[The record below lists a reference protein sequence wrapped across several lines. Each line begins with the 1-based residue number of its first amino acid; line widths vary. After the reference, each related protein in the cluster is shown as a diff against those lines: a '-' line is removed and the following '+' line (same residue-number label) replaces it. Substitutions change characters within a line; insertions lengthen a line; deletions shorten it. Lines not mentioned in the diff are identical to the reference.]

1 MKSNVDEILDRLDTW
16 RAANLK
22 ASGVLIVA
30 NTQDA
35 IREDGLIRSGEMIGT
50 WDYRLSEDSVVT
62 GTPIDEPDDYRAY
75 PVLQN
80 DGFTHAASGEIVG
93 GTHFAERGADNSRRE
108 LKEAWKRKP

>member
-1 MKSNVDEILDRLDTW
+1 MLSRVDEILDRLDTW

-22 ASGVLIVA
+22 ASGALIVA

-35 IREDGLIRSGEMIGT
+35 IRDDGLIDTGAMIGS
-50 WDYRLSEDSVVT
+50 WDYEVGKDSVT
-62 GTPIDEPDDYRAY
+62 AGTPIDDPPY
-75 PVLQN
+75 PVFQN
-80 DGFTHAASGEIVG
+80 NGFRHHQSGEIVG